1 MVVEC
6 QDERSQLENRAK
18 ALRVLKARLLDQA
31 QQKADAAARLLSG
44 SFLLMLEE
52 RTDRLSLAKCA

>member
-1 MVVEC
+1 MTDLIEHLTDNVAYGT
-6 QDERSQLENRAK
+6 S
-18 ALRVLKARLLDQA
+18 

-52 RTDRLSLAKCA
+52 RTNRFTMAKCA